1 MCQNKLQNSLAEI
14 QILHTLSSLFFLSL
28 SRPFFFDKPDWCL
41 DWQNLVFVRSNDH
54 STVKRHLQACMQC

>member
-1 MCQNKLQNSLAEI
+1 MCQNTLQNSLAEI
-14 QILHTLSSLFFLSL
+14 QILHTLSSLSLSL
-28 SRPFFFDKPDWCL
+28 FSFFFDKADWCL